1 MLRNMTDTTL
11 PQPQDLM
18 LPTLRAVID
27 LGGSAAYPEI
37 DERTVK
43 LAGIT
48 AAQMS
53 VEFDSDATAV
63 GPKVLHRIAWARTML
78 KRIGALEGAGYGRW
92 AITDSGSDLGLKNHD
107 DAKLLIDAA
116 VAEAYEV
123 QEPTAESLS
132 NFRQKAQQ
140 GEPVSMSVRDLIGL
154 WGAGRRRAAVI
165 ERISAAL
172 GAKGLVT
179 DPDFTSGSLDSEVA
193 LVVASTSEPPTN
205 ATPSSSKGPV
215 HGTDAVTL
223 VVGNIP
229 SATAGVKAVTP
240 QEDLLAA
247 QSEMQANDYSQ
258 LAVMSGQHNLA
269 GAVSWESIAK
279 AILVDR
285 EATLS
290 DCTDAHP
297 KVVQMNQ
304 PLLDAVPDISDAG
317 YVFVRDAHNK
327 ITGIIT
333 VADLSDQFAVLT
345 RPFLLVGQIER
356 LLRSAIDRCFDS
368 EELHESLDPED
379 ERDVDGAQSLTLG
392 EIQRLLESPANF
404 AMVGWLADRKV
415 LLRHL
420 DVVRNVRNEVMHFS
434 PDPVVEL
441 DIKRLSAF
449 AGWIERLET
458 QVAQS

>member
-1 MLRNMTDTTL
+1 MTDTKL
-11 PQPQDLM
+11 PQPQELM
-18 LPTLRAVID
+18 LPTLQAIVD

-37 DERTVK
+37 DETTVK

-48 AAQMS
+48 ATQMS

-78 KRIGALEGAGYGRW
+78 KRIGALESAGHGRW
-92 AITDSGSDLGLKNHD
+92 AITDYGSDLTLMSPEQ
-107 DAKLLIDAA
+107 AKPAIDAA
-116 VAEAYEV
+116 VAEAFKV
-123 QEPTAESLS
+123 QEPTAETLADL
-132 NFRQKAQQ
+132 RQKAQE
-140 GEPVSMSVRDLIGL
+140 GEPASMPVRDLIGL

-165 ERISAAL
+165 ERIITAL
-172 GAKGLVT
+172 GANGLVT
-179 DPDFTSGSLDSEVA
+179 DPDFTIGTLDSIVTLLA
-193 LVVASTSEPPTN
+193 ASTAGLPTDK
-205 ATPSSSKGPV
+205 APTSDDGPV
-215 HGTDAVTL
+215 SGIDEVTL

-240 QEDLLAA
+240 QEDLLTA

-285 EATLS
+285 QATLT
-290 DCTDAHP
+290 DCMDTHP
-297 KVVQMNQ
+297 KVVQMSQ
-304 PLLDAVPDISDAG
+304 PLLDAVPDISHAG
-317 YVFVRDAHNK
+317 FVFVRDSHNK
-327 ITGIIT
+327 ISGIIT

-356 LLRSAIDRCFDS
+356 LLRAAIDRCFSS
-368 EELHESLDPED
+368 EELREALDPDDDRE
-379 ERDVDGAQSLTLG
+379 VDGAQSLTLG

-404 AMVGWLADRKV
+404 ALVGWLAERKV
-415 LLRHL
+415 LIRHL
-420 DVVRNVRNEVMHFS
+420 DAVREVRNEVMHFS
-434 PDPVVEL
+434 PDPVAES
-441 DIKRLSAF
+441 DIRRLSAF